1 MCLRESSWRLS
12 VPTVPAKRRS
22 SRQSWGWWHQ
32 QLGGRVWCFDDNRV
46 PIAGPPDLATAPGVA
61 SYASYL
67 AYRDGVVAGAGSM
80 GICDG
85 VAQLCGAATAPV
97 YPRRGIQTALLSSRL
112 ADAARQG
119 CDIAVVTTQPGSK
132 SQQNVQRRGFE
143 LLYTRAILVREP

>member
-1 MCLRESSWRLS
+1 
-12 VPTVPAKRRS
+12 
-22 SRQSWGWWHQ
+22 
-32 QLGGRVWCFDDNRV
+32 
-46 PIAGPPDLATAPGVA
+46 
-61 SYASYL
+61 
-67 AYRDGVVAGAGSM
+67 M